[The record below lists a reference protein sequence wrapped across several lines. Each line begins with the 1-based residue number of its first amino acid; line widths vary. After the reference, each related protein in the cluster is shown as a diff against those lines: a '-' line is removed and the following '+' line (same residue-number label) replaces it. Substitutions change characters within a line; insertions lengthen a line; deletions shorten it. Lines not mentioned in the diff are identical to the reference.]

1 MREGQVA
8 ALEQDTKEFPPG
20 LVRVM
25 SIPGVGPK
33 TASVLWRKLGITGL
47 DDLKR
52 AAEQGQLRRLKGFG
66 EKSEEKILRGIK
78 LVSEQGKRTP
88 LANAWEIAEEV
99 IAYLKD
105 HAPIEK
111 ISPAG
116 SLRRMRG
123 GGGGNE

>member
-1 MREGQVA
+1 MREGKVD
-8 ALEQDTKEFPPG
+8 ALEELKKEFPAG

-25 SIPGVGPK
+25 SIPGGGPK
-33 TASVLWRKLGITGL
+33 TASVLWRELGITGL

-88 LANAWEIAEEV
+88 LSNAGGHGAGG
-99 IAYLKD
+99 L
-105 HAPIEK
+105 AP
-111 ISPAG
+111 
-116 SLRRMRG
+116 
-123 GGGGNE
+123 